1 MRVDVHWGEG
11 WQAAQQAQQEAA
23 AEAERLAYVAVTR
36 AQSQLILIWARANGQ
51 EDSPL
56 PAWLFGA
63 EAAGAA
69 IDSLTD
75 ERLSDALASRK
86 VPISIDG
93 LVESLPSGK
102 RWRPPLVVEP
112 LALGS
117 VPKRIDRSW
126 GRASYSAW
134 IASSDDVQLHEQG
147 RDRDPGAEESILAG
161 AEPAWSETGP
171 LAAFPRG
178 AGPGD
183 CLHRILEQFPFSAAE
198 ASEPRQRLDLITAEL
213 RRAGLDPDLQNDVLI
228 GLEQVLQTPLGGPLG
243 ALSLD
248 RLGPHQRL
256 PELSFDLPVQHV
268 RTADLVAAFG
278 CDAQARF
285 GRSYS
290 PALASLSINSRGFL
304 TGSIDLVFQDPQQ
317 KRWWVLDWKSN
328 WIGER
333 RTGAE
338 PGRCG
343 PHHYSQEAMEE
354 QMLHHHY
361 PLQAHLYLVALHRH
375 LRWRLPDY
383 DPEQHLGGYV
393 YCFLRGMPGSVASS
407 PEDAVGPGRIVEPV
421 PLNRIA
427 ALDRALGEVPA

>member
-1 MRVDVHWGEG
+1 MSGPLWRDPRSGECLARVDVHWGEG

-36 AQSQLILIWARANGQ
+36 AQSQLILIWARAKGQ

-63 EAAGAA
+63 EATGDA

-75 ERLSDALASRK
+75 ERLHDGLGERK

-93 LVESLPSGK
+93 LAESLPSSK
-102 RWRPPLVVEP
+102 RWRPPLAAEP

-117 VPKRIDRSW
+117 IPKRIDRSW

-147 RDRDPGAEESILAG
+147 RDRDPGAEESMVESNRQELMVESTAAR

-178 AGPGD
+178 AAAGD
-183 CLHRILEQFPFSAAE
+183 CLHRILEQLPFSAAE
-198 ASEPRQRLDLITAEL
+198 AMEPRERLDLIAAEL
-213 RRAGLDPDLQNDVLI
+213 RRAALDPDLQNDVLT

-243 ALSLD
+243 SLSLD
-248 RLGPHQRL
+248 QLGPDQRL

-278 CDAQARF
+278 CDAEARLAALQPGAGIALDQQPRVSHRF
-285 GRSYS
+285 HRSGVPGP
-290 PALASLSINSRGFL
+290 PAEA
-304 TGSIDLVFQDPQQ
+304 LV
-317 KRWWVLDWKSN
+317 
-328 WIGER
+328 
-333 RTGAE
+333 
-338 PGRCG
+338 G
-343 PHHYSQEAMEE
+343 PRLEE
-354 QMLHHHY
+354 Q
-361 PLQAHLYLVALHRH
+361 
-375 LRWRLPDY
+375 
-383 DPEQHLGGYV
+383 
-393 YCFLRGMPGSVASS
+393 
-407 PEDAVGPGRIVEPV
+407 
-421 PLNRIA
+421 
-427 ALDRALGEVPA
+427 LDR

>member
-1 MRVDVHWGEG
+1 M
-11 WQAAQQAQQEAA
+11 
-23 AEAERLAYVAVTR
+23 
-36 AQSQLILIWARANGQ
+36 
-51 EDSPL
+51 
-56 PAWLFGA
+56 
-63 EAAGAA
+63 
-69 IDSLTD
+69 
-75 ERLSDALASRK
+75 
-86 VPISIDG
+86 
-93 LVESLPSGK
+93 
-102 RWRPPLVVEP
+102 
-112 LALGS
+112 
-117 VPKRIDRSW
+117 
-126 GRASYSAW
+126 
-134 IASSDDVQLHEQG
+134 
-147 RDRDPGAEESILAG
+147 
-161 AEPAWSETGP
+161 
-171 LAAFPRG
+171 
-178 AGPGD
+178 
-183 CLHRILEQFPFSAAE
+183 
-198 ASEPRQRLDLITAEL
+198 
-213 RRAGLDPDLQNDVLI
+213 RRAGLDPDLQNDVLT

-278 CDAQARF
+278 CDAEARF
-285 GRSYS
+285 GRTYS

-304 TGSIDLVFQDPQQ
+304 TGSIDLVFQDPQHQ
-317 KRWWVLDWKSN
+317 RWWVLDWKSN

-338 PGRCG
+338 PGLCG

-393 YCFLRGMPGSVASS
+393 YCFLRGMPGAVIAS

>member
-1 MRVDVHWGEG
+1 M
-11 WQAAQQAQQEAA
+11 
-23 AEAERLAYVAVTR
+23 
-36 AQSQLILIWARANGQ
+36 
-51 EDSPL
+51 
-56 PAWLFGA
+56 
-63 EAAGAA
+63 
-69 IDSLTD
+69 
-75 ERLSDALASRK
+75 
-86 VPISIDG
+86 
-93 LVESLPSGK
+93 
-102 RWRPPLVVEP
+102 
-112 LALGS
+112 ALGS
-117 VPKRIDRSW
+117 IPKRIDRSW

-147 RDRDPGAEESILAG
+147 RDRDPGAEESILVA

-178 AGPGD
+178 AGAGD

-198 ASEPRQRLDLITAEL
+198 ASEPRQRLELIAAEL
-213 RRAGLDPDLQNDVLI
+213 RRAGLDPDLQNDVLT

-278 CDAQARF
+278 CDAEARF
-285 GRSYS
+285 GRTYS

-304 TGSIDLVFQDPQQ
+304 TGSIDLVFQDPQHQ
-317 KRWWVLDWKSN
+317 RWWVLDWKSN

-338 PGRCG
+338 PGLCG
-343 PHHYSQEAMEE
+343 PHHYSQAAMEE

-393 YCFLRGMPGSVASS
+393 YCFLRGMPGAVIAS